1 MRANNNQ
8 GALALYTDFELTTA
22 AQLCLERNR
31 DTPNDKDLA
40 DAVVMCSRWNKQRK
54 ERGLVAWR

>member
-1 MRANNNQ
+1 MLN
-8 GALALYTDFELTTA
+8 LYTEFEQITA

-40 DAVVMCSRWNKQRK
+40 DAVQMVTRWNQARIKL
-54 ERGLVAWR
+54 GLRPWS